1 LVPLGDEGEP
11 RLPLLSASA
20 DGDTPS
26 LAMPDFIEDE
36 PLPGLPPAAS
46 VPVDLGAVLE
56 LAAGRNPQVAFAQA
70 RIREAAAQLQAA
82 DALWLP
88 SIRAGLNY
96 NKHEGRMQDV
106 EGVVEN
112 ISRGSLYSGLGAQ
125 AVGAGS
131 PAIPGLV
138 MSFHTRDALFQPR
151 IAASTMAARQQAG
164 QSVMQDLL
172 TDTAVAYM
180 NLLEAVQNQV
190 IARETQD
197 NLQSL
202 ADLTASFARSGAGLP
217 ADADRARAELLQQ
230 QIESRRAEENVQVA
244 AVRLAQLLSLDPTLT
259 LLPQEAAVS
268 PLNLVNA
275 ELPLAELVATG
286 LVNRPELAENRFLVS
301 AAVERL
307 RRERYAPLLPS
318 VLLGASYGVNGG
330 GVGGNLVNFGD
341 RIDLDAI
348 AWWEIRNFGLGEQAA
363 RMAAQSQLAQTR
375 WQQVRMMDQVASE
388 VAQAHAQ
395 VTARQGQIELAQSGI
410 LAAGDSYRRNSERIR
425 NAQGLPIEVLQSVQA
440 LNSAQRQYARA
451 VADYNRAQ
459 FQLQR
464 ALGWPIATSDAE

>member
-1 LVPLGDEGEP
+1 
-11 RLPLLSASA
+11 
-20 DGDTPS
+20 
-26 LAMPDFIEDE
+26 
-36 PLPGLPPAAS
+36 
-46 VPVDLGAVLE
+46 
-56 LAAGRNPQVAFAQA
+56 
-70 RIREAAAQLQAA
+70 
-82 DALWLP
+82 
-88 SIRAGLNY
+88 
-96 NKHEGRMQDV
+96 
-106 EGVVEN
+106 
-112 ISRGSLYSGLGAQ
+112 
-125 AVGAGS
+125 
-131 PAIPGLV
+131 
-138 MSFHTRDALFQPR
+138 
-151 IAASTMAARQQAG
+151 
-164 QSVMQDLL
+164 
-172 TDTAVAYM
+172 
-180 NLLEAVQNQV
+180 
-190 IARETQD
+190 
-197 NLQSL
+197 
-202 ADLTASFARSGAGLP
+202 
-217 ADADRARAELLQQ
+217 
-230 QIESRRAEENVQVA
+230 
-244 AVRLAQLLSLDPTLT
+244 
-259 LLPQEAAVS
+259 
-268 PLNLVNA
+268 
-275 ELPLAELVATG
+275 
-286 LVNRPELAENRFLVS
+286 
-301 AAVERL
+301 
-307 RRERYAPLLPS
+307 LLPS